1 MREKTPRKFSTTP
14 GTRDVLPPES
24 TRLLD
29 AQAKVLERFR
39 LHGFREVI
47 TPALEYS
54 EVIEEPKLRDSAFKL
69 FDPDNQ
75 MLLLRP
81 EVTTPVA
88 RLVAQRLRNSPPP
101 YTLSYSLPVSRPPA
115 PRVPP
120 PRPEVP
126 TPVARLVAQRL
137 RNSPP
142 PYKLSYSLPVYRRTG
157 VGRGQSAE
165 RRHAGGPAG
174 GRGGAAAGG

>member
-69 FDPDNQ
+69 FNPDNQ

-101 YTLSYSLPVSRPPA
+101 Y
-115 PRVPP
+115 
-120 PRPEVP
+120 
-126 TPVARLVAQRL
+126 
-137 RNSPP
+137 
-142 PYKLSYSLPVYRRTG
+142 KLSYSLPVYRRTG
-157 VGRGQSAE
+157 LGRAQSAGFRQARGAAP
-165 RRHAGGPAG
+165 RRAGTA
-174 GRGGAAAGG
+174 AAAGARGAPPRRGSGPPARRAPARTRRPSPCSWTCSAL